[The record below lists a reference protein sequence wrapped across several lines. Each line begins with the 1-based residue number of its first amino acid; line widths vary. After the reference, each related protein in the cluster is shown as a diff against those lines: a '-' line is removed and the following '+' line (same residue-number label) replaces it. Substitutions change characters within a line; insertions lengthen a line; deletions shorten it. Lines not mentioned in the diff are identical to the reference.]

1 MWLSLFCNVADYK
14 EDVMGRNIAGPNL
27 GRRRKKKKI
36 NVAIVGEVT
45 AWIVEIALVI
55 LVAFV
60 FTYFFGVRASVAGS
74 SMSAQLEDGD
84 QVLVDRFLYRF
95 MSPKSGDVIAFYPN
109 GNRNSHYYMKRVIGI
124 PGDTVQIKDGVV
136 YLNGE
141 EYEERVEVSRMDEA
155 GLAEEEILLGEDEFF
170 VLGDNRN
177 NSEDSRFANIGN
189 IKEDY
194 IIGKAWWIIS
204 PRSKFGKIH

>member
-1 MWLSLFCNVADYK
+1 
-14 EDVMGRNIAGPNL
+14 MGKNAKGPDF
-27 GRRRKKKKI
+27 GKRRKKKKI
-36 NVAIVGEVT
+36 NFNIVGEV
-45 AWIVEIALVI
+45 AVWAVEIVLVV

-74 SMSAQLEDGD
+74 SMASQLEDAD
-84 QVLVDRFLYRF
+84 EVLVDRFLYRF
-95 MSPKSGDVIAFYPN
+95 MSPRSGDVIAFYPN

-124 PGDTVQIKDGVV
+124 PGDTVQIKDGIV

-141 EYEERVEVSRMDEA
+141 EYEEKTEVSKMEDA
-155 GLAEEEILLGEDEFF
+155 GLAAEEIQLGEDEYF

-189 IKEDY
+189 VKESY

-204 PRSKFGKIH
+204 PHNKLGRIH